1 MKAIWCLLAISLVF
15 SMIGVAHG
23 QEPFQGFPAA
33 RSRTVADINGD
44 GVQEV
49 LQLVTEDDV
58 PIIRVYTVVDNAPQY
73 LDGWPKSL
81 NGSNNGLVPPA
92 VGEVMLNHE
101 GPEIVAVT
109 YGGYQA
115 EIYVLSTDGI
125 VLLHETYTNLRPRAL
140 ALADLDGDGDHEI
153 IIAGIWS
160 YSDGAVIVFE
170 EDGTVFGTGW
180 PVILETETT
189 HLVTDASLAVG
200 DLDADGDQEIVYTDW
215 VQPPGTGLVGP
226 SRIQVFNADGSVPAG
241 WEESIVVNPARR
253 PVLADLYNDGMLE
266 IIVSTWGAFSSHL
279 HIYSASGQNLGWV
292 PVGSWAKSPVVGD
305 LNNDGLLEIVV
316 SDALV
321 GRTRVFDGYLSQL
334 RVLDP
339 GGGELALADVDADGI
354 VEIET
359 AYHLLDGSNIPVIHA
374 LKYTDGSEADGWP
387 IMPDG
392 NIGDAPDAWNFMPVI
407 GNFDSDDG
415 LEVLIGNTLIQT
427 ETEYDPLGMEW
438 PTYQADPQHTGRYE
452 LPCPDD
458 AGGPDCSSNG
468 IPDVCE
474 PDCNRNDVADSCDI
488 AAGTSDDCTGN
499 GIPDECEFD
508 CNDNGQADSCDILEG
523 VSDDCNQNGMPDE
536 CPEDDG
542 PRILGQPQDVQ
553 VDQGDFALFVVD
565 VDGILPEYQ
574 WRKDGQRL
582 SDTERVIGTNTLMIF
597 ILDVMPGDAGLYD
610 CVVTT
615 PPWECVS
622 DSALLT
628 VTEDCTAD
636 FDDDGAVG
644 PFDLA
649 FVLGFWGPNPDHP
662 ADLNGD
668 GVVGPFDLTLL
679 LLAWGPCP

>member
-1 MKAIWCLLAISLVF
+1 MKAICCLLAISLVF

-33 RSRTVADINGD
+33 TLRTVADINGD

-58 PIIRVYTVVDNAPQY
+58 PIIRVYTIVDNAPQY
-73 LDGWPKSL
+73 LDGWPRSL
-81 NGSNNGLVPPA
+81 DGSTGFVPPA
-92 VGEVMLNHE
+92 VGEVMLDHE

-109 YGGYQA
+109 YGGGQA
-115 EIYVLSTDGI
+115 EIYVLGTDGI
-125 VLLHETYTNLRPRAL
+125 VLLHATYPNLRPRDL

-160 YSDGAVIVFE
+160 YTDGAVIVFQ
-170 EDGTVFGTGW
+170 EDGTVFGAGW
-180 PVILETETT
+180 PVILETELTNF
-189 HLVTDASLAVG
+189 VQDAFLAVG
-200 DLDADGDQEIVYTDW
+200 DLDGDGDQEIVYTDW
-215 VQPPGTGLVGP
+215 VHPPGIGLVGP

-241 WEESIVVNPARR
+241 WEESIVVNPANR
-253 PVLADLYNDGMLE
+253 PVLADLYNDGRLE
-266 IIVSTWGAFSSHL
+266 IIVSTWGVFFSQL
-279 HIYSASGQNLGWV
+279 HIYSASGQNLGRET
-292 PVGSWAKSPVVGD
+292 VGYWAKSPVVGD

-316 SDALV
+316 SDA
-321 GRTRVFDGYLSQL
+321 GFCRTFVFDRYLSLL
-334 RVLDP
+334 RLLDP
-339 GGGELALADVDADGI
+339 GGGEVALADVDADGI
-354 VEIET
+354 VEIVT
-359 AYHLLDGSNIPVIHA
+359 AGLLLDGSNLPVIHA

-387 IMPDG
+387 VMPDG
-392 NIGDAPDAWNFMPVI
+392 FIRGAPDAWNFMPVI

-427 ETEYDPLGMEW
+427 ATEYDPLGMEW
-438 PTYQADPQHTGRYE
+438 PAYQANPQHTGRYE

-474 PDCNRNDVADSCDI
+474 PDCNHNDIADSCDI

-523 VSDDCNQNGMPDE
+523 VSEDCNQNGRPDE
-536 CPEDDG
+536 CPEDDA
-542 PRILGQPQDVQ
+542 PDIFGQPQDVQ
-553 VDQGDFALFVVD
+553 VDQGDFAFFAVN
-565 VDGILPEYQ
+565 VDGILTEYQ
-574 WRKDGQRL
+574 WRKDGQPL
-582 SDTERVIGTNTLMIF
+582 SDTERVFGTNLPMIV

-615 PPWECVS
+615 FFVECVS

-649 FVLGFWGPNPDHP
+649 LVLGFWGPNPDHP

-668 GVVGPFDLTLL
+668 GVVGPFDLALL